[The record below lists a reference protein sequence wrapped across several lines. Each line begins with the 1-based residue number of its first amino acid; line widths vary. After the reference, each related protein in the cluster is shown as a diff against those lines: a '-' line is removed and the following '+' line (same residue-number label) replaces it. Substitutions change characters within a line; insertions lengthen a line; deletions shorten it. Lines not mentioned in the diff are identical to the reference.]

1 MKPKFF
7 LLLLAGL
14 AIGTITAS
22 VILNHKP
29 GPHARPANPP
39 SIRTF
44 QVNGRLREIISST
57 KTVTITHQ
65 EIPGYMPPMTMPLQ
79 VRDSSLLNALRPG
92 DEVHFELSVTEKD
105 SWISHIEKIGN
116 TIAAPNS
123 ELAPNPSDSSELQK
137 GEIVPDFA
145 LIDENGHPV
154 RLTDFRGKAVV
165 LTFVYTRCPLPNFC
179 PLMSKNF
186 QALQERLSKVFPGK
200 FHLLSVTIDPKFD
213 TPEVLKA
220 YSDLYH
226 ADLRSWSFATGTEEQ
241 VNAVT
246 SLFGLVREQE
256 SGMISHNLR
265 TALISPD
272 GRLVHLWKSNVWTP
286 YEVQRM
292 LAESAS
298 TPSATAYSQ
307 LR

>member
-7 LLLLAGL
+7 LLLIAGL

-29 GPHARPANPP
+29 GPHTPPANPP
-39 SIRTF
+39 SIRTL

-145 LIDENGHPV
+145 LIDENGYPV

-186 QALQERLSKVFPGK
+186 QALQQRLQKEFPERFQ
-200 FHLLSVTIDPKFD
+200 LLSVTIDPKFD
-213 TPEVLKA
+213 RPKILKEYA
-220 YSDLYH
+220 GRYS
-226 ADLRSWSFATGTEEQ
+226 ANEKCWTFAPGTQ
-241 VNAVT
+241 
-246 SLFGLVREQE
+246 QQ
-256 SGMISHNLR
+256 I
-265 TALISPD
+265 D
-272 GRLVHLWKSNVWTP
+272 
-286 YEVQRM
+286 
-292 LAESAS
+292 
-298 TPSATAYSQ
+298 
-307 LR
+307 